1 MSVGVALWLLYCCH
15 EIGSGDPDHRSI
27 LKRNQRRRGQASDR
41 RLLPVTGLVAGTA
54 SLRVPTLVA
63 SRRKANADTRES
75 VFNFLEQKKF
85 SYVPST
91 TNFFMLE
98 VKRPG
103 KEAAA
108 AMMKEKV
115 LIGRTWPAW
124 PTRVRITIGS
134 PDDMK
139 RFQAALLKVMA

>member
-1 MSVGVALWLLYCCH
+1 
-15 EIGSGDPDHRSI
+15 
-27 LKRNQRRRGQASDR
+27 
-41 RLLPVTGLVAGTA
+41 
-54 SLRVPTLVA
+54 
-63 SRRKANADTRES
+63 

-91 TNFFMLE
+91 ANFFMLE
-98 VKRPG
+98 VNRPG
-103 KEAAA
+103 KAAAA

-115 LIGRTWPAW
+115 LLIGRTWPAW
-124 PTRVRITIGS
+124 PTKVRVTIGS